1 MTLRTLLSYLAT
13 KPLDEPPQT
22 EADFRARLEQE
33 AYDNMFSP
41 EFRAALE
48 KALDIC
54 YADKP
59 PRPTAYSRKLALIQG
74 GKR

>member
-1 MTLRTLLSYLAT
+1 MTLRSFLSYLAA

-22 EADFRARLEQE
+22 EAEFRARLEQE
-33 AYDNMFSP
+33 AYDSMFTP
-41 EFRAALE
+41 EYRAALE

-54 YADKP
+54 YGDKP
-59 PRPTAYSRKLALIQG
+59 PRPTAYSRKLSLIQG